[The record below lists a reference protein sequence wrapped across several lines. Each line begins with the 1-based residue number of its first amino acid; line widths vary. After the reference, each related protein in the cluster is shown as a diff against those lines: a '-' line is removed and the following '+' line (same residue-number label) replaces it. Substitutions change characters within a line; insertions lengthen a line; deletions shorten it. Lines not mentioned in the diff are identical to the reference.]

1 MSTNRSAADPSL
13 IRYAE
18 SDGGGYRPRHY
29 ATTLHLSTN
38 RSAADPSLIRYA
50 ESDGGGHRPRH
61 YATTLHR
68 ETRSMKPS
76 STPSE
81 VPLSGRV
88 ALVTG
93 VSRRHGIGF
102 AIAERLATL
111 GADLFIQSWAA
122 YDVDRPWGGDPGGID
137 AVLDELRRSGRNVE
151 HLAADFRDTE
161 APRQVVAA
169 AFKSFG
175 HVDILVANHAYSTSG
190 TLDLLTAEEIDAH
203 LHVNVRG
210 TLLLVKEWADRHDD
224 RRAGGRVVMM
234 TSGQHRGPM
243 PDELAY
249 VASKG
254 AIHQLTLSLSAGL
267 APRRITVN
275 TVDPG
280 ATDTGYADA
289 ELHQRVLD
297 LEPMGRWGQPED
309 AARLIAWLCTDD
321 ADWITGQ
328 VIAST
333 GGGP

>member
-1 MSTNRSAADPSL
+1 
-13 IRYAE
+13 
-18 SDGGGYRPRHY
+18 
-29 ATTLHLSTN
+29 
-38 RSAADPSLIRYA
+38 
-50 ESDGGGHRPRH
+50 
-61 YATTLHR
+61 
-68 ETRSMKPS
+68 MKSS
-76 STPSE
+76 STRNE
-81 VPLSGRV
+81 APLSGRV

-93 VSRRHGIGF
+93 VSRRNGIGF

-122 YDVDRPWGGDPGGID
+122 YDGNQSWGADPGGID
-137 AVLDELRRSGRNVE
+137 AILGELRRSGRHVE
-151 HLAADFRDTE
+151 HLAADFGDAE
-161 APRQVVAA
+161 APSQVVAA

-175 HVDILVANHAYSTSG
+175 QVDILVANHAYSTSG
-190 TLDLLTAEEIDAH
+190 ALEALSATEIDAH

-210 TLLLVKEWADRHDD
+210 TLLLIKEWASRHDD

-243 PDELAY
+243 PNELAY

-254 AIHQLTLSLSAGL
+254 ALHQITLSLSAGL
-267 APRRITVN
+267 ASRRITVN

-297 LEPMGRWGQPED
+297 LEPMGRWGQPKD
-309 AARLIAWLCTDD
+309 AARLIGWLCTDD